1 MNLHRRHA
9 GATKDTEMRDVAKA
23 HRILDRLKAGHN
35 ETPTQVNWA
44 LRMTGDLTD
53 NIEGMNDDFSPTDR

>member
-1 MNLHRRHA
+1 MTLFRRHA
-9 GATKDTEMRDVAKA
+9 GATKDAEMRDVAKA

-44 LRMTGDLTD
+44 LRMTGDLTETTERID
-53 NIEGMNDDFSPTDR
+53 DDFQRNDG